1 MVYSKI
7 AKMNTFLVILQF
19 SVFKEWIKM
28 KVAGGKC
35 EALELNAEDRRRIEE
50 IKRELLLHT
59 KHTKVRH
66 NPPEEVK
73 HVFF

>member
-1 MVYSKI
+1 M
-7 AKMNTFLVILQF
+7 
-19 SVFKEWIKM
+19 M
-28 KVAGGKC
+28 KVSGDKC

-66 NPPEEVK
+66 NPPEGEK
-73 HVFF
+73 KCLFFF